1 MNSTTKKYLYAVLT
15 SYFIIVAMTNDA
27 IGFIYRLKLA
37 QAIKVKVGIYNQTEN
52 IREINMKE

>member
-37 QAIKVKVGIYNQTEN
+37 QAINVEVGIYNQT
-52 IREINMKE
+52 

>member
-15 SYFIIVAMTNDA
+15 SYFIIVTMTNDA

-37 QAIKVKVGIYNQTEN
+37 QAINVKLGIYNQT
-52 IREINMKE
+52 